1 MCPEMQSSGQR
12 KIHSDLRRAEIEYAS
27 CERIYL
33 YSRQVVKTRDSMP
46 TELFQRS
53 GGETPFS

>member
-33 YSRQVVKTRDSMP
+33 YSRQVVKTRDSEP
-46 TELFQRS
+46 SESFQT
-53 GGETPFS
+53 GGAKVLCS